1 LELKSILIFYF
12 KSIKIELKIISL
24 RKNITILTKKVTMT
38 TITNQFG
45 MKEALT
51 QLGVKAINEGTSTGI
66 NHFSNGEILESFSP
80 VDGKLIA
87 SVKMTTPAD
96 YEKVMQ
102 TATEAFKTFRLMPAP
117 QRGEIVRQFGD
128 KLRQNKEAL
137 GKLVSYEM
145 GKSLQEG
152 YGEVQEMIDICDFAV
167 GLSRQL
173 HGLTMHS
180 ERPGHR
186 MYEQYHSLGVV
197 GIISAFNFPVAV
209 WAWNTALAWICGDV
223 CVWKPSE
230 KTPLCG
236 IACQNIIAEV
246 IRENNLP
253 EGISC
258 LINGDYTIGQLMTAD
273 KRVPL
278 ISATGSTRMGKIVA
292 QTVAGRLGR
301 SLLELGGNNAIIVT
315 PDADIKMTVIGAVFG
330 AVGTAG
336 QRCTSTRRLIIHESI
351 YDKVKDAVVSAYG
364 QLRIGNPLDEKNH
377 VGPLIDTQA
386 VEMYNSA
393 LTKVVA
399 EGGKILVEGGV
410 LSGEG
415 YESGCYV
422 KPAIAEAK
430 NSFEIVQHE
439 TFAPVLYLI
448 KYSGTVENAIDVQN
462 GVAQGLSSAIMTNNL
477 REAEHFLSVVG
488 SDCGI
493 ANVNIGT
500 SGAEIGGAF
509 GGEKET
515 GGGRES
521 GSDAWKVYM
530 RRQTNTINYTTSL
543 PLAQGIKFDL

>member
-1 LELKSILIFYF
+1 MS
-12 KSIKIELKIISL
+12 
-24 RKNITILTKKVTMT
+24 TIAS
-38 TITNQFG
+38 QFG
-45 MKEALT
+45 MPEAL
-51 QLGVKAINEGTSTGI
+51 QALGIKEINDGTSTGS
-66 NHFSNGEILESFSP
+66 NCFSSGEIIESYSP
-80 VDGKLIA
+80 VDGQLIGK
-87 SVKMTTPAD
+87 VKTTTAAD

-102 TATEAFKTFRLMPAP
+102 SATAAFKSFRAMPAP
-117 QRGEIVRQFGD
+117 QRGEIVRQFGN
-128 KLRQNKEAL
+128 KLRELKEPL

-173 HGLTMHS
+173 NGQTIPS
-180 ERPGHR
+180 ERPGHVMR
-186 MYEQYHSLGVV
+186 EQWHSIGVV

-223 CVWKPSE
+223 CVWKASE
-230 KTPLCG
+230 KAPLCS
-236 IACQNIIAEV
+236 IACQNIIAD
-246 IRENNLP
+246 ILKANQLP

-258 LINGDYTIGQLMTAD
+258 IINGDYKVGEMMTTD
-273 KRVPL
+273 VRIPL
-278 ISATGSTRMGKIVA
+278 ISATGSTRMGRIVGTTVA
-292 QTVAGRLGR
+292 QRFGK
-301 SLLELGGNNAIIVT
+301 SLLELGGNNAIIIT
-315 PDADIKMTVIGAVFG
+315 PTADLKVVVPGAVFG

-336 QRCTSTRRLIIHESI
+336 QRCTSTRRLIIHESV
-351 YDKVKDAVVSAYG
+351 YDKVRDAIVGAYG
-364 QLRIGNPLDEKNH
+364 QLTIGNPLDQKNH
-377 VGPLIDTQA
+377 IGPLIDTDA
-386 VEMYNSA
+386 VNTYLAAIEKA
-393 LTKVVA
+393 KA
-399 EGGKILVEGGV
+399 EGGKVLVEGGV

-422 KPAIAEAK
+422 KPAIIEAE
-430 NSFEIVQHE
+430 NHFEIVQHE
-439 TFAPVLYLI
+439 TFAPILYLM
-448 KYSGTVENAIDVQN
+448 KYEGEVENAIEKQN
-462 GVAQGLSSAIMTNNL
+462 GVAQGLSSAIMTNSMK
-477 REAEHFLSVVG
+477 EAEKFLSFAG

-530 RRQTNTINYTTSL
+530 RRQTNTVNYSDQL

>member
-1 LELKSILIFYF
+1 
-12 KSIKIELKIISL
+12 
-24 RKNITILTKKVTMT
+24 
-38 TITNQFG
+38 
-45 MKEALT
+45 
-51 QLGVKAINEGTSTGI
+51 
-66 NHFSNGEILESFSP
+66 
-80 VDGKLIA
+80 
-87 SVKMTTPAD
+87 
-96 YEKVMQ
+96 
-102 TATEAFKTFRLMPAP
+102 
-117 QRGEIVRQFGD
+117 
-128 KLRQNKEAL
+128 
-137 GKLVSYEM
+137 M
-145 GKSLQEG
+145 GKSYQEG
-152 YGEVQEMIDICDFAV
+152 LGEVQEMIDICDFAV

-186 MYEQYHSLGVV
+186 MYEQYHPLGVV

-230 KTPLCG
+230 KVSMCG
-236 IACQNIIAEV
+236 VACQNIAAEV
-246 IRENNLP
+246 FAENDLP
-253 EGISC
+253 EGICC
-258 LINGDYTIGQLMTAD
+258 LVNGDYKVGEFMSKDTRI
-273 KRVPL
+273 PL
-278 ISATGSTRMGKIVA
+278 VSATGSTRMGKIVA
-292 QTVAGRLGR
+292 KEVAGRLGKT
-301 SLLELGGNNAIIVT
+301 LLELGGNNAIIVT

-336 QRCTSTRRLIIHESI
+336 QRCTSTRRLIIHDSI
-351 YDKVKDAVVSAYG
+351 YDKVKDAVVAAYG
-364 QLRIGNPLDEKNH
+364 QLRIGNPLDENNH
-377 VGPLIDTQA
+377 VGPVIDKDAVKGYQA
-386 VEMYNSA
+386 A

-399 EGGKILVEGGV
+399 EGGKIVVEGGV

-422 KPAIAEAK
+422 KPAIAEAD

-439 TFAPVLYLI
+439 TFAPVLYLL
-448 KYSGTVENAIDVQN
+448 KYSGDVTNALDVQN

-477 REAEHFLSVVG
+477 REAEYFLSVQG

-493 ANVNIGT
+493 SNVNIGT

-509 GGEKET
+509 GGEKDT

-530 RRQTNTINYTTSL
+530 RRQTNTINYTTEL

>member
-1 LELKSILIFYF
+1 MFLFNLFISKRFRNFGLKSKQHKLKHKMTDFDMIGMLQ
-12 KSIKIELKIISL
+12 ELGL
-24 RKNITILTKKVTMT
+24 
-38 TITNQFG
+38 
-45 MKEALT
+45 
-51 QLGVKAINEGTSTGI
+51 KAINNGTSTGK
-66 NHFSNGEILESFSP
+66 NSFSNNETIESYSP
-80 VDGKLIA
+80 VDGLLIGKVTIT
-87 SVKMTTPAD
+87 SKED
-96 YEKVMQ
+96 YEKVMI
-102 TATEAFKTFRLMPAP
+102 AAKEAFTFWKKKPAP
-117 QRGEIVRQFGD
+117 FRGEIVRQFGQ
-128 KLRQNKEAL
+128 KLRLKKEAL

-145 GKSLQEG
+145 GKSYQEG
-152 YGEVQEMIDICDFAV
+152 LGEVQEMIDICDFAV

-186 MYEQYHSLGVV
+186 MYEQYHPLGVV

-236 IACQNIIAEV
+236 IACQHIIAEV
-246 IRENNLP
+246 FAENNLP

-258 LINGDYTIGQLMTAD
+258 LINGNYKVGEFMTKDA
-273 KRVPL
+273 RIPL
-278 ISATGSTRMGKIVA
+278 ISATGSTKMGKIVA
-292 QTVAGRLGR
+292 KEVAGRLGK

-351 YDKVKDAVVSAYG
+351 FEKVTEALTKAYQ
-364 QLRIGNPLDEKNH
+364 QLRIGNPLDEQNH
-377 VGPLIDTQA
+377 VGPLIDKQA
-386 VEMYNSA
+386 VNMYENA
-393 LTKVVA
+393 IQKVVE
-399 EGGKILVEGGV
+399 EGGKIVVEGGV
-410 LSGEG
+410 LSGKG

-422 KPAIAEAK
+422 KPAIAAAD
-430 NSFEIVQHE
+430 NSFTIVQHE
-439 TFAPVLYLI
+439 TFAPILYLI
-448 KYSGTVENAIDVQN
+448 KYSGDIMNAIEIQN

-477 REAEHFLSVVG
+477 REAEAFLSVNG

-530 RRQTNTINYTTSL
+530 RRQTNTINYTTEL